1 MESIKALLQKIEQP
15 LIFAS
20 KENYRN
26 LSHIKNLGKSL
37 LHLLE
42 ILKGDLSSDSSR
54 LPEEL
59 YQIFSDY
66 DLKDL
71 EAKKEIITNALSM
84 LGQLKVAI
92 DAIPSIKQQHHYREN
107 TLQRISDLKEAMAKM
122 IVPIQYIKGVG
133 PKMAERFAT
142 KKIAT
147 VEDLLFFLPRAYED
161 RREIKKINKLEP
173 GKTQT
178 IIGKVIL
185 TQAKYYGK
193 RRIVEVIV
201 SDNTA
206 NLTAKWFKGQMSYL
220 TGTFKK
226 GTRVIFTGN
235 VTLNYADKSMIHPD
249 YEILDEE
256 DDADL
261 LNFKRIVPLYSET
274 EGLHQKY
281 LRKIMNQALEQY
293 SRYVASPIPAEICR
307 KRNLINFHE
316 ALLAVHF
323 PEVTASVDDYNAMQ
337 TPAHRRLIY
346 DEFFFFQLGMAIKKS
361 GRVLEQGISFK
372 IKGNLLN
379 KFLASLSFKLTEA
392 QSVVIAEIHHDMA
405 SQFSMNR
412 LLQGDVGSGK
422 TIVAMA
428 AMIRAC
434 ENNYQAALMAPTEI
448 LAKQHYLIIKNWAD
462 AIGLITVLIT
472 GSMNAALKNE
482 TLEQINSGKA
492 NIVIGT
498 HALIQESV
506 DFQRLGLVVIDEQHR
521 FGVMQ
526 RATLRNKGIN
536 ADVLVMTATP
546 IPRTLAMTV
555 YGDLDISV
563 IDEMPPGKKPVHTV
577 LLGENKRDKVY
588 QTIRAELIKDHQAFI
603 VYPLVEQSENLDLKD
618 ATNMAEHLQKDVFPD
633 YRVGLIHGKMKEKE
647 KDTVMQ
653 EFLANKINILV
664 STTVIEVGIDVPRA
678 SLMVIEH
685 AERFGLSQLHQLRG
699 RVGRR
704 DIPSS
709 CILLADYKCTA
720 DARKRLKVMEK
731 TTDGFAIAE
740 EDLAIRGP
748 GDFLGTRQSGLP
760 DFRIASIIRDARILN
775 DAKEDAF
782 DLAARDPLLEKPEHA
797 ILKETL
803 LTKWQGKLDL
813 AKTGLKMKTEGE
825 TK

>member
-1 MESIKALLQKIEQP
+1 MNTVNGMESIKALLQKIEQP

-20 KENYRN
+20 KDNYRN
-26 LSHIKNLGKSL
+26 LSHIKDLGKTL
-37 LHLLE
+37 IHLLDL
-42 ILKGDLSSDSSR
+42 LKSDLPSYSSKLLEGLLD
-54 LPEEL
+54 
-59 YQIFSDY
+59 IFSNY
-66 DLKDL
+66 DLKDM
-71 EAKKEIITNALSM
+71 EIKKDKIKNAL
-84 LGQLKVAI
+84 LVFGELKIAMTSI
-92 DAIPSIKQQHHYREN
+92 SETKPQYLQDANI
-107 TLQRISDLKEAMAKM
+107 LQRIADLKEAMAKLT
-122 IVPIQYIKGVG
+122 VPIQYLKGVG
-133 PKMAERFAT
+133 PKMAERFAA
-142 KKIAT
+142 KKIAN

-161 RREIKKINKLEP
+161 RREIKKISKLET

-178 IIGKVIL
+178 VIGNVIL
-185 TQAKYYGK
+185 TQAKYFGK
-193 RRIVEVIV
+193 KRLLEVTV

-206 NLTAKWFKGQMSYL
+206 SLTAKWFKGQMSYL

-235 VTLNYADKSMIHPD
+235 VTLNYTGKSMIHPD

-256 DDADL
+256 DEDNL
-261 LNFKRIVPLYSET
+261 LNFKRIVPIYSET

-281 LRKIMNQALEQY
+281 IRKIMNQALEQY
-293 SRYVASPIPAEICR
+293 SRYVASPIPADICR
-307 KRNLINFHE
+307 KRNLINIHE
-316 ALLAVHF
+316 ALLSVHF
-323 PEVTASVDDYNAMQ
+323 PEARESIEKYNAIQ
-337 TPAHRRLIY
+337 SIAHSRLIY
-346 DEFFFFQLGMAIKKS
+346 DEFFFFQLGMAMKKS
-361 GRVLEQGISFK
+361 GRTLEQGISFK
-372 IKGNLLN
+372 IQGNLLD
-379 KFLASLSFKLTEA
+379 KFLASLSFKLTGA
-392 QSVVIAEIHHDMA
+392 QNRVIAEIQQDMA
-405 SQFSMNR
+405 SVFSMNR

-428 AMIRAC
+428 AIIKAC

-448 LAKQHYLIIKNWAD
+448 LAKQHYSVIKNWANS
-462 AIGLITVLIT
+462 IGLNTVLIT
-472 GSMNAALKNE
+472 GSMIAALKNE
-482 TLEQINSGKA
+482 ALEQINTGKA

-498 HALIQESV
+498 HALIQEDV
-506 DFQRLGLVVIDEQHR
+506 NFQRLGLVVIDEQHR

-577 LLGENKRDKVY
+577 LMGENKREKVY
-588 QTIRAELIKDHQAFI
+588 QTIREELTKGHQAFI
-603 VYPLVEQSENLDLKD
+603 VYPLIEQSENLDLKD
-618 ATNMAEHLQKDVFPD
+618 ATNMADHLQKDIFPD

-647 KDTVMQ
+647 KDTAMQ

-704 DIPSS
+704 DIQSS
-709 CILLADYKCTA
+709 CILLTDYKCTA
-720 DARKRLKVMEK
+720 EARKRLKVMEK
-731 TTDGFAIAE
+731 TTDGFVLAE

-760 DFRIASIIRDARILN
+760 DFRVASIIRDARILN

-782 DLAARDPLLEKPEHA
+782 GLADRDPLLDKPEHA

-803 LTKWQGKLDL
+803 FDKWKGKLDL
-813 AKTGLKMKTEGE
+813 ARTG
-825 TK
+825 